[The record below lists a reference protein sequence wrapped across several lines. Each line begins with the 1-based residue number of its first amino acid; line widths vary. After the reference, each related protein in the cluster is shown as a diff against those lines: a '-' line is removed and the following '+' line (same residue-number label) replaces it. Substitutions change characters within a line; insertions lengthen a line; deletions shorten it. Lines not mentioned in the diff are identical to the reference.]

1 MNWLR
6 APSAGDGFRFALS
19 EKQLKEMELNSTSL
33 ASCAAVRRPAVS
45 VKADHCEQR
54 MLPLS
59 YKCRLSGLSLSSL
72 RMTLLF
78 VCQVLG
84 V

>member
-19 EKQLKEMELNSTSL
+19 EKQVKEMELNSTSL

-45 VKADHCEQR
+45 
-54 MLPLS
+54 
-59 YKCRLSGLSLSSL
+59 
-72 RMTLLF
+72 TLKLIT
-78 VCQVLG
+78 VSRGCCP
-84 V
+84 